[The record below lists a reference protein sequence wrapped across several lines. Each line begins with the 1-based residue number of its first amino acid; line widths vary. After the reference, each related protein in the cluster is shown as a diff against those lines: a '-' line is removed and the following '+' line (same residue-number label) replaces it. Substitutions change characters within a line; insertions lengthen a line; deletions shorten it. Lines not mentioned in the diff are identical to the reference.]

1 YQYMLSFFLFFF
13 FSSRRRHTR
22 SKRDWS
28 SDVCSSDLTS
38 AEAILGQALSGL
50 PVWITDNHILNAGRF
65 GIRLLKA
72 NALVLRNNNISG
84 SGGSSAPQ
92 ADRYPAI
99 YLNAV
104 SADFVRNIRGNVGSG
119 NGLDALAMDGTVTSD
134 LTWITPSNKPST
146 HALGYLLDGG
156 LTLDGGNLTV
166 GSGDVVKSL
175 GGPITINGGSV
186 NAIGSATPS
195 AASKSSSAIFTSL
208 KDNPSGPVHPDDVS
222 DAAAVSCPS
231 VLVSVCM
238 P

>member
-1 YQYMLSFFLFFF
+1 MRLSGDRIT
-13 FSSRRRHTR
+13 S
-22 SKRDWS
+22 
-28 SDVCSSDLTS
+28 TS

-84 SGGSSAPQ
+84 SGGSPAPQ
-92 ADRYPAI
+92 AGRYPAI

-156 LTLDGGNLTV
+156 LTLDGGNLTAVPSMARAPISTV
-166 GSGDVVKSL
+166 GASTRSDRQRPVAHRRVL
-175 GGPITINGGSV
+175 
-186 NAIGSATPS
+186 APS
-195 AASKSSSAIFTSL
+195 SPA
-208 KDNPSGPVHPDDVS
+208 
-222 DAAAVSCPS
+222 
-231 VLVSVCM
+231 
-238 P
+238 